1 MLPSDASGAA
11 PATQSSQQVDTAPAC
26 KTILESS
33 YSISNQGDAKVLR
46 FKAEPTQLNTSSFPR
61 ERIFVERNGVTHVGF
76 KDKPTTSFQQRL
88 NKTATNA
95 LLATLGI
102 N

>member
-33 YSISNQGDAKVLR
+33 YSISDQGDAKVLR

-61 ERIFVERNGVTHVGF
+61 ERIFVERNGVTHAGF

-88 NKTATNA
+88 NKTATGA
-95 LLATLGI
+95 LLSTLGVK
-102 N
+102 

>member
-33 YSISNQGDAKVLR
+33 YSISNQGDAVS
-46 FKAEPTQLNTSSFPR
+46 AAIDVHSES
-61 ERIFVERNGVTHVGF
+61 I
-76 KDKPTTSFQQRL
+76 DRL
-88 NKTATNA
+88 ADAIETRAP
-95 LLATLGI
+95 
-102 N
+102 